1 MTIRHHGPGENAVRL
16 LSPRVTG
23 QNRYTRGMGTR
34 SLGVSDGQRALMATI
49 SAEMDE
55 RGISIRALASDL
67 GISHTRLAYV
77 LRNERAVTYDEVA
90 AMCSLL
96 GLSLWRLLRQIE
108 IERASDP
115 RATPSR
121 IPHRPA
127 SVLGMLGP
135 GHEGGGGDAKGI
147 AEAPE
152 VAGGDPTA
160 TMELAGAGLD
170 AHARAL
176 SERGDGDALACR
188 LGSDLRCYVHH
199 SSSR

>member
-34 SLGVSDGQRALMATI
+34 SLCVSDGQRALMATI

-90 AMCSLL
+90 A
-96 GLSLWRLLRQIE
+96 
-108 IERASDP
+108 
-115 RATPSR
+115 
-121 IPHRPA
+121 
-127 SVLGMLGP
+127 
-135 GHEGGGGDAKGI
+135 
-147 AEAPE
+147 
-152 VAGGDPTA
+152 
-160 TMELAGAGLD
+160 
-170 AHARAL
+170 
-176 SERGDGDALACR
+176 
-188 LGSDLRCYVHH
+188 
-199 SSSR
+199 

>member
-1 MTIRHHGPGENAVRL
+1 MTIRHHVPGGA
-16 LSPRVTG
+16 G
-23 QNRYTRGMGTR
+23 QIRYTHGMGTR
-34 SLGVSDGQRALMATI
+34 PLGVSDGQRALMATI
-49 SAEMDE
+49 SAEMGE
-55 RGISIRALASDL
+55 RGISIRALAGDL

-77 LRNERAVTYDEVA
+77 LRNERAVTYDEAA

-108 IERASDP
+108 IERTSDP
-115 RATPSR
+115 RAKPSR

-127 SVLGMLGP
+127 SALGMLGP
-135 GHEGGGGDAKGI
+135 GHEGGGGNAEGI

-152 VAGGDPTA
+152 VDSGNPTVA
-160 TMELAGAGLD
+160 MELAGAGLD

-199 SSSR
+199 SSFRQVHTRLGMS

>member
-34 SLGVSDGQRALMATI
+34 SLCVSDGQRALMATI

-55 RGISIRALASDL
+55 RGISIRAL
-67 GISHTRLAYV
+67 
-77 LRNERAVTYDEVA
+77 
-90 AMCSLL
+90 
-96 GLSLWRLLRQIE
+96 
-108 IERASDP
+108 ASDP

-188 LGSDLRCYVHH
+188 LGPDLRCYVHH